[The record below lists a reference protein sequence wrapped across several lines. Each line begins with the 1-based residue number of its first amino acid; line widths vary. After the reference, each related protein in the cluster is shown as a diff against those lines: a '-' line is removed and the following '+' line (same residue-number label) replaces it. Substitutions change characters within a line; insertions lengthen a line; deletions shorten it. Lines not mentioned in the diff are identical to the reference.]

1 MFAAA
6 DCWLR
11 RLLRRAVSIAAE
23 AAEAR
28 LLRRWRAGSGIDEEL
43 GGEGVEAEDSSM
55 HSSNLVVVVVV
66 VWLRADTPPVIW
78 LILQFELKLLCCD

>member
-1 MFAAA
+1 MFATA
-6 DCWLR
+6 DCWLS

-28 LLRRWRAGSGIDEEL
+28 LLRRWRAGSGIGEEL

-55 HSSNLVVVVVV
+55 HSSNLVVVV